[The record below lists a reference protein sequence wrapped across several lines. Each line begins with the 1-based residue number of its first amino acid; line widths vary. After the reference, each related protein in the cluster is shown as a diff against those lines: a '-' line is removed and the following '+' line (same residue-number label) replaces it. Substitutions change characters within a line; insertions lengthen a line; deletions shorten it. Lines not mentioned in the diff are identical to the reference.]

1 MAYTLVPTE
10 LIVDGAVTSAKLD
23 TNISISGTLGVTGE
37 LTLSTHMNMGD
48 NDKIKIGTGGDLE
61 IYHDGSNSYISNST
75 GNIYLADTNGSVH
88 IQAKLNEESI
98 VCTADGSV
106 SLYYDNAVKLAT
118 TASGVAIGS
127 TNNGV
132 GGTIDLSVGSTSS
145 TGGITLWSPTS
156 GTHSLGFGDGYTG
169 TDRYRGYVEYAHNG
183 DSMRFATAA
192 TERMR
197 IDSSGNV
204 GIGETSPDTALHVKT
219 ANDTV
224 AVIESS
230 DATAKLLIKDSDST
244 YGTSLCVTNEDFFM
258 QVNGG
263 EKLRINSSGNVGI
276 GTNSP
281 AAGLHIDSPDNSQI
295 TTILDTDNAAVK
307 LVFRNSTE
315 TGNNIQIGADGSN
328 LVALTNATEAMRIDS
343 SGNVGIGHNSPSGFS
358 SGANNLVV
366 NDAAGA
372 GGITIVTPNDA
383 KGSIFFADGTSG
395 SGQGRIRYNH
405 NGDYMTFGTSGSE
418 DKFVID
424 SLGNVGIGT
433 NSPVNNGSGSQGLT
447 INGTGNYQNL
457 NLQVGGTTQF
467 TIYTNGV
474 SGTFINQVTA
484 DPMMFYTSDT
494 ERMRIDAS
502 GKVHIGA
509 TTGTGILNV
518 DGGAGEGSI
527 YVEGTHSGSAITA
540 RLLASDGGAVF
551 FGSSSNHDL
560 RIQTNGTNRMFITTS
575 GTMGFGMSPLG
586 TNNGSAFFDGNVS
599 SKDGFMTTASDLT
612 LLQPSAGN
620 TIFVRDNGNES
631 MRLNSSG
638 QLVMNDSG
646 RITQGS
652 NLGTSGGTGGYELN
666 LDTNA
671 PRMNWYNDAGATRSV
686 QYFYYEGT
694 ERGSIQVLAGSTSY
708 LTSSDYRLKENVN
721 YTWNATT
728 RIKQLKPAR
737 FNFTNDTDNTVD
749 GFLAHEVSSI
759 VPNAISGTKDEVD
772 SEGNPKYQ
780 GIDHSKLVPLLTK
793 AIQEQQTIIDDL
805 KSRIETLENE

>member
-1 MAYTLVPTE
+1 
-10 LIVDGAVTSAKLD
+10 
-23 TNISISGTLGVTGE
+23 
-37 LTLSTHMNMGD
+37 MNMGD

-106 SLYYDNAVKLAT
+106 SLYYDNAVKLST

-343 SGNVGIGHNSPSGFS
+343 SGNVGIGT
-358 SGANNLVV
+358 
-366 NDAAGA
+366 D
-372 GGITIVTPNDA
+372 
-383 KGSIFFADGTSG
+383 
-395 SGQGRIRYNH
+395 
-405 NGDYMTFGTSGSE
+405 
-418 DKFVID
+418 
-424 SLGNVGIGT
+424 
-433 NSPVNNGSGSQGLT
+433 SPVNNGSGSQGLT

-666 LDTNA
+666 LDSNA

-721 YTWNATT
+721 YTWDATT

-805 KSRIETLENE
+805 KSRIETLEG